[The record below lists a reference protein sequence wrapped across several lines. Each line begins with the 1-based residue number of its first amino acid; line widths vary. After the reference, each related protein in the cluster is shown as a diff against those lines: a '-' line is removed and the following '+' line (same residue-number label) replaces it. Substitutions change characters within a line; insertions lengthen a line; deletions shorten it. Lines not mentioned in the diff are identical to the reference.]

1 MKSGGLFLKDYI
13 SERVITLAEYII
25 ESKATVRSAAKKFGV
40 SKSTVHNDIR
50 KRLLEIDKKLYEKV
64 SNILEYHID
73 IKHIRGGESTK
84 RKFLEK
90 KCN

>member
-1 MKSGGLFLKDYI
+1 MNKYI
-13 SERVITLAEYII
+13 SDRVTDEANYII
-25 ESKATVRSAAKKFGV
+25 KTNKTIREVADVFGV

>member
-1 MKSGGLFLKDYI
+1 MNKYI
-13 SERVITLAEYII
+13 YDRVIGESNYII
-25 ESKATVRSAAKKFGV
+25 ETNKTIREVADIFGV

-50 KRLLEIDKKLYEKV
+50 KRLMEIDKEMYEKV
-64 SNILEYHID
+64 SSILKYHID

>member
-1 MKSGGLFLKDYI
+1 MNSYI
-13 SERVITLAEYII
+13 YDRVINESNYII
-25 ESKATVRSAAKKFGV
+25 NTGKTIREVADIFGV
-40 SKSTVHNDIR
+40 SKSTVHNDIT

-64 SNILEYHID
+64 SSILQYHIN

-84 RKFLEK
+84 RMFLEK

>member
-1 MKSGGLFLKDYI
+1 MNKYI
-13 SERVITLAEYII
+13 YDRVIGESNYII
-25 ESKATVRSAAKKFGV
+25 ETNKTIREVANTFGV

-50 KRLLEIDKKLYEKV
+50 KRLIEIDKKMYEKV
-64 SNILEYHID
+64 SSILKYHID

-90 KCN
+90 KSN

>member
-1 MKSGGLFLKDYI
+1 MNKYI
-13 SERVITLAEYII
+13 YDRVIKESNYII
-25 ESKATVRSAAKKFGV
+25 NTGKTIREVAYVFGV
-40 SKSTVHNDIR
+40 SKSTVHNDVR
-50 KRLLEIDKKLYEKV
+50 KRLMEIDRKTYEKV
-64 SNILEYHID
+64 SNILKYHID